1 MKVYVHTVSD
11 QAPPFKDRCFG
22 ISTDPDG
29 TGYQKANDWI
39 NAHQEWRG
47 GERYEYGRAEYDLNF
62 VWNLTDEGF
71 EKIRTHKRE
80 NSVFGTLY
88 IGTIMIEF
96 SCAGGGYD
104 PDNDTIIDD
113 LYVYGM
119 EGPEYDYHIH
129 GVPYKF
135 FSEVFIDIPQRRSKE
150 RFQREFEQ
158 NVISFLNEQPELIK
172 EAVKNTIVNEWN

>member
-1 MKVYVHTVSD
+1 MRVYAHVVFD
-11 QAPPFKDRCFG
+11 QAQPFNDRYFG

-39 NAHQEWRG
+39 NQHQEYRG
-47 GERYEYGRAEYDLNF
+47 GERYEYGRDECNLNF
-62 VWNLTDEGF
+62 VWDLTDEGF
-71 EKIRTHKRE
+71 NKIRTHKQE
-80 NSVFGTLY
+80 NNVFGTLY
-88 IGTIMIEF
+88 VGNIMIEF

-104 PDNDTIIDD
+104 PKNDMTIDD

-119 EGPEYDYHIH
+119 EDPEYDYHIH

-135 FSEVFIDIPQRRSKE
+135 FNDVFIDVPQRRSKE

-158 NVISFLNEQPELIK
+158 NVIDFLNNRPELIK
-172 EAVKNTIVNEWN
+172 EALKDTIVNEWN